1 MKSPAGFAAVT
12 QCEVLKKGSGRGDE
26 HHDNDELD
34 GNDDVIDPR
43 RLVDSDDQ
51 QSRHRGDDRHRRNID
66 ERAGR
71 MPDPL
76 RRIIGQRRSGQGGRH
91 RNAEILEEAHDIA
104 RPSDRHRGGAKRIF
118 EDQVPADDPGDD
130 LSHRRIGVGVGT
142 AGDRNGRGH
151 FRITQ
156 TREGAGGRAEDEGH
170 RDGRPGVGRGGV
182 PGQHKNAR
190 PDDGADAQGDEI
202 GGREA
207 ALERHA
213 VVRGQTLRVW
223 LRRLGLQRG
232 NRFARQNL
240 RHGHRPMQ
248 RAAKQTRCE
257 TQCGEPR
264 AQP

>member
-1 MKSPAGFAAVT
+1 MATITLLTRADFVNA
-12 QCEVLKKGSGRGDE
+12 
-26 HHDNDELD
+26 
-34 GNDDVIDPR
+34 
-43 RLVDSDDQ
+43 DDQ
-51 QSRHRGDDRHRRNID
+51 QRGHRRDDRHRRNID

-76 RRIIGQRRSGQGGRH
+76 RRIIGQRRSRQGGRH
-91 RNAEILEEAHDIA
+91 RNAEILEEAHDVT
-104 RPSDRHRGGAKRIF
+104 RPSDRHCGRAQRIF

-130 LSHRRIGVGVGT
+130 LAHRRIGVGVGT
-142 AGDRNGRGH
+142 PGDRNGRGH
-151 FRITQ
+151 FCVTQ
-156 TREGAGGRAEDEGH
+156 PRKGAGNRSEDEGH

-182 PGQHKNAR
+182 SGQHENAR

-213 VVRGQTLRVW
+213 VVRGQTLRV
-223 LRRLGLQRG
+223 RLGRLRLQRG

-257 TQCGEPR
+257 TQRGESR
-264 AQP
+264 ARLYSR